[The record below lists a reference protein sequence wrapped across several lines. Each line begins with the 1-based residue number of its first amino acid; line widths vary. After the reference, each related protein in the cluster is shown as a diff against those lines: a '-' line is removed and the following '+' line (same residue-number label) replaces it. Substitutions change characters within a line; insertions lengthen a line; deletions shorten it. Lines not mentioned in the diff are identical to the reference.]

1 MKSIKEKSFELFPE
15 MQTDS
20 NDWDVIEEQC
30 DRDDQRKAFVK
41 GANYVL
47 EQIEQLTNNQ
57 NWCAFPKQSHKEL
70 KELIEQLKK

>member
-1 MKSIKEKSFELFPE
+1 MKSIKEKAFELFPE

-20 NDWDVIEEQC
+20 NDWDVIEQQC
-30 DRDDQRKAFVK
+30 IREDQRIAYCK

-47 EQIEQLTNNQ
+47 ECFESVLPFVAKKGIIYG
-57 NWCAFPKQSHKEL
+57 KI

>member
-1 MKSIKEKSFELFPE
+1 MKSIKEKSEDLYPDKKVVLARGNTCLSCGRVKRESFE
-15 MQTDS
+15 
-20 NDWDVIEEQC
+20 
-30 DRDDQRKAFVK
+30 A

-70 KELIEQLKK
+70 KELIKQLKK